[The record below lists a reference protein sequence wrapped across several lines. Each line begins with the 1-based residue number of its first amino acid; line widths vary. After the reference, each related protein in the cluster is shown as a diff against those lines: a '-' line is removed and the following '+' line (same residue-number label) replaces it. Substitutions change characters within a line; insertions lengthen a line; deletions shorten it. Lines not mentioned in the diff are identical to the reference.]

1 MLKLEKNGE
10 NRASQKDRAGEGG
23 GEREDF
29 FFLPSPSLLS
39 FFCPSTYPS
48 LPLGLLFL
56 LSLIFLRHKMAV
68 TTVRT

>member
-29 FFLPSPSLLS
+29 FFSPPPP
-39 FFCPSTYPS
+39 FFPS

-56 LSLIFLRHKMAV
+56 LSLIVLRHKMAV

>member
-10 NRASQKDRAGEGG
+10 NRASQKDRAGEEG

-29 FFLPSPSLLS
+29 FSPPPSPLS